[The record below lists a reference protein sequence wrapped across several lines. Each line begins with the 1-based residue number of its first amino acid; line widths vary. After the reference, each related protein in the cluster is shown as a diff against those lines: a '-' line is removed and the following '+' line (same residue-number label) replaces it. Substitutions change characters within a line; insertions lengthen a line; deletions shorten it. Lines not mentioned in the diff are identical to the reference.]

1 MYFFL
6 TLDLDT
12 IQDIGL
18 RLIEEEQDQGWLS
31 AKDNQLCIRK
41 GKQFLFQEELKQGR
55 IILLGDPVFP
65 KEELNWES
73 LLTSTNTPDQKRLFQ
88 QIRGHY
94 YYFYLT
100 RETVYIGSSLSG
112 IYPVCYHTEGKKVWI
127 ASKASAIAEIL
138 PTVRPS
144 RINLLERLLFNF
156 TLLNST
162 WWENIHLVP
171 ADRYLAVRKDKVQVE
186 GVFEIADFFG
196 DPIYKT
202 RRSLGKLIAAF
213 QSEMEL
219 FFPDEPF
226 SISFTGGFDS
236 RTIVAAAR
244 NAGADFGT
252 YSFGRPSSSDIYFPI
267 RQSKALG
274 IPYTPIYLDEKYLQE
289 HSLAGAY
296 TFLQS
301 SDYNGNFGRPH
312 YTYAA
317 QQLSQSSNFIL
328 TGNFGSE
335 LFRALHE
342 PGVMISQSL
351 IDLFTAEDD
360 SWKDK
365 LVEATNAWDKQYFKR
380 EIDQLITQIE
390 EYLAVSKGLSLN
402 HRFYRFVINDLFRKY
417 FGPEVQMQSQYL
429 NNRTPYLS
437 LPWLMGLNQTIW
449 SGVHARLFEKKINKR
464 MKGQIFYSSFLKR
477 VNKEMYHMQ
486 TNKSYSAA
494 DVLEFWRL
502 PILVGK
508 VVVNRYLKEAEDNEN
523 ASQDFLKMHFK
534 QIQSQWEYDQFPA
547 FLSSLLTQSQEE
559 IPAGRRIDYWNKVHS
574 ITEGFNNSLK
584 LALTTS

>member
-6 TLDLDT
+6 TLDLDS

-18 RLIEEEQDQGWLS
+18 TLIEEEQDWKAIQQ
-31 AKDNQLCIRK
+31 NQLYIEQ
-41 GKQFLFQEELKQGR
+41 GKQFLFQEKVGQGR
-55 IILLGDPVFP
+55 MILLGDPVFP
-65 KEELNWES
+65 KEDLNWEN
-73 LLTSTNTPDQKRLFQ
+73 LVTADQKPDQNRLFQ
-88 QIRGHY
+88 QVRGHY

-100 RETVYIGSSLSG
+100 QEAVYFGSSLSG
-112 IYPVCYHTEGKKVWI
+112 IYPVCYHAEGNQVWVS
-127 ASKASAIAEIL
+127 SKASAIAEKL
-138 PTVRPS
+138 PAVRPS

-162 WWENIHLVP
+162 WWEGIHLVP
-171 ADRYLAVRKDKVQVE
+171 ADRYLAVSRGKAQVE
-186 GVFEIADFFG
+186 GAFEIADYFG

-202 RRSLGKLIAAF
+202 RRSLGKLISAF

-274 IPYTPIYLDEKYLQE
+274 IPYTPIYLNEEYLQE
-289 HSLAGAY
+289 HALAGSY

-365 LVEATNAWDKQYFKR
+365 LVQATNAWDGEYFKR
-380 EIDQLITQIE
+380 EIDQLIAQIE
-390 EYLAVSKGLSLN
+390 EYLSVSKGLSLN

-417 FGPEVQMQSQYL
+417 FGPELQMQSQYL

-494 DVLEFWRL
+494 DVLESWRL

-508 VVVNRYLKEAEDNEN
+508 VVVNRYLKAAEDNEN
-523 ASQDFLKMHFK
+523 ASQDFLKMYFK
-534 QIQSQWEYDQFPA
+534 QIQSQWETEQFPA
-547 FLSSLLTQSQEE
+547 FLSSLLKLSQEE
-559 IPAGRRIDYWNKVHS
+559 IPAGKRIDYWNKVHS
-574 ITEGFNNSLK
+574 ITEGLNNSLK
-584 LALTTS
+584 FTLTTSK

>member
-6 TLDLDT
+6 TLDLDS

-18 RLIEEEQDQGWLS
+18 TFIEEEQDWQ
-31 AKDNQLCIRK
+31 AIQPNQLYIEQ
-41 GKQFLFQEELKQGR
+41 GKQFLFQEKIGQGR
-55 IILLGDPVFP
+55 MILLGDPVFP
-65 KEELNWES
+65 KEDLNWSS
-73 LLTSTNTPDQKRLFQ
+73 LITADQKPDQSSLFQ

-94 YYFYLT
+94 YYFYLSPQA
-100 RETVYIGSSLSG
+100 VYVGSSLSG
-112 IYPVCYHTEGKKVWI
+112 IFPVCYHAEGTKVSV
-127 ASKASAIAEIL
+127 ASKASAIAEKL
-138 PTVRPS
+138 PGVSPS

-156 TLLNST
+156 PLLNST
-162 WWENIHLVP
+162 WWEDIHVVP
-171 ADRYLAVRKDKVQVE
+171 ADRFLAVEKGKVE
-186 GVFEIADFFG
+186 LAGAFEIADYFG
-196 DPIYKT
+196 EPIYKT
-202 RRSLGKLIAAF
+202 RRSLGKLISAF

-274 IPYTPIYLDEKYLQE
+274 IPYTPIYLNEQYLQE
-289 HSLAGAY
+289 HSLAGSY
-296 TFLQS
+296 TFLQR

-317 QQLSQSSNFIL
+317 QQLSQASNFIL

-365 LVEATNAWDKQYFKR
+365 LVQATNAWDGEYFKR
-380 EIDQLITQIE
+380 EIDQLIAQIE
-390 EYLAVSKGLSLN
+390 EYLSVSKGLSLN

-417 FGPEVQMQSQYL
+417 FGPELQMQSQYL

-449 SGVHARLFEKKINKR
+449 SGVHARLFEKNINKR

-508 VVVNRYLKEAEDNEN
+508 VVVNRYLKAAEDNEN

-534 QIQSQWEYDQFPA
+534 QIQSQWEEEQFPA
-547 FLSSLLTQSQEE
+547 FLSSLLKQSQME
-559 IPAGRRIDYWNKVHS
+559 IPAGKRMDYWNKVHS
-574 ITEGFNNSLK
+574 ITEGLNNSLK